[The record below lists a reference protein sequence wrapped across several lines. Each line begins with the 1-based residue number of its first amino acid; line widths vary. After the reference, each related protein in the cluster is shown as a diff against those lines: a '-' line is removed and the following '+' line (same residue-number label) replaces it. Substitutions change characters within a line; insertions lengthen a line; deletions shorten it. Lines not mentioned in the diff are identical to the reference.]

1 MRINFDVV
9 VDQSS
14 NSREKGNRIGIV
26 AILMSLSNAWGSQS
40 WGVNEKMPWND
51 PLDVTEPVPKGR
63 NRMKNSR
70 VTPTESYVLSIRFFL
85 AKLDGAMINKRFLF
99 ADCK

>member
-1 MRINFDVV
+1 MSSLTSRRILGK
-9 VDQSS
+9 
-14 NSREKGNRIGIV
+14 KGNRIGIV
-26 AILMSLSNAWGSQS
+26 AILMSLSNAWGSHS